1 MKRFTVFAVTVLGL
15 TLLMMDIA
23 YAQVDENKLLKS
35 AERVVSIWTSNLEE
49 GFDLLKRV
57 ESSSSDKENY
67 YYWTVRRLTLIGIPS
82 YDVRRT
88 DSLVSP
94 YKLIINFRVKYE
106 DNVSGPNVNGHYSKS
121 LKSTYGYSS
130 AENAMKYTN
139 PEDFVD
145 LNPIGKSSPG
155 SNVMRL
161 SAFYAFQGDRWVL
174 KGGSDLFVSNFFG
187 QERIASLIRL
197 LSDVPVK

>member
-1 MKRFTVFAVTVLGL
+1 MKKFTVFAVTVLGL
-15 TLLMMDIA
+15 ALLMMDIA
-23 YAQVDENKLLKS
+23 YAQVDQSKLLKT
-35 AERVVSIWTSNLEE
+35 AERVVSIWTSNLEG
-49 GFDLLKRV
+49 GFDVLKRV
-57 ESSSSDKENY
+57 ESSSLDKENY
-67 YYWTVRRLTLIGIPS
+67 YYWTVRRITLIGIPS

-106 DNVSGPNVNGHYSKS
+106 DNTSGPNVNGHYSKS

-139 PEDFVD
+139 PEDFID
-145 LNPIGKSSPG
+145 LNPIYKSRPG
-155 SNVMRL
+155 SNVMSL
-161 SAFYAFQGDRWVL
+161 SAFYAFQGDKWVL
-174 KGGSDLFVSNFFG
+174 KGGSDLFECNFFG
-187 QERIASLIRL
+187 QERTASLIRL